1 MHCLRKSPRAIP
13 DCRLSFRCKAK
24 RMNGNATAA
33 PARLQSNAAGSLASA
48 SSYAVRRLKA
58 NACAGIISTA
68 MQYNMAF
75 LFIILLSPTSGVWG
89 PDTLWRVPSTPLLG
103 ILQCLRIW
111 VFPMR
116 VQFPSIISYSYMD
129 PSSSDRALSSLSQET
144 TVIFP
149 GDWRLMSTIAPI
161 LSASSLLSKLRIS
174 SVVMLGKVMVA
185 CEDCVVAVSSAA
197 AKVVT
202 ASAAIIGSMNLF
214 ISSFYSQRQP
224 SPDGAPCAP
233 YGARHC

>member
-1 MHCLRKSPRAIP
+1 
-13 DCRLSFRCKAK
+13 
-24 RMNGNATAA
+24 
-33 PARLQSNAAGSLASA
+33 
-48 SSYAVRRLKA
+48 
-58 NACAGIISTA
+58 
-68 MQYNMAF
+68 
-75 LFIILLSPTSGVWG
+75 
-89 PDTLWRVPSTPLLG
+89 
-103 ILQCLRIW
+103 
-111 VFPMR
+111 MR

-214 ISSFYSQRQP
+214 ISSFYSQRHGSPSTDPPRVSRKREAVCWAFSRRVLPVVEPVLDIQRPSAAVWPRSSTQMHSQP
-224 SPDGAPCAP
+224 WPCQLA
-233 YGARHC
+233 C